1 MDHEAAIGA
10 LMQALYAQV
19 SGPAGHRRD
28 WSQQAELFMPFARM
42 VRTGVD
48 EAGRPWAL
56 VMEVADYPA
65 NFEQKIAGAPFFE
78 VEIHRVVQRFGNIA
92 QVFST
97 YEAWRDAAQ
106 TDFIKRGINSI
117 QLYNDGQRWRVANM
131 IWDDE
136 RPGLRIDPAFLPPCT
151 DAVL

>member
-1 MDHEAAIGA
+1 MDHEAAIGE
-10 LMQALYAQV
+10 LMRALYAQV

-42 VRTGVD
+42 VRTGV
-48 EAGRPWAL
+48 
-56 VMEVADYPA
+56 
-65 NFEQKIAGAPFFE
+65 
-78 VEIHRVVQRFGNIA
+78 QRFGNIA

-97 YEAWRDAAQ
+97 YEAWRDEAQ

-131 IWDDE
+131 LWDDE
-136 RPGLRIDPAFLPPCT
+136 RPGLRIDPAYLPKIGQGSG
-151 DAVL
+151 

>member
-28 WSQQAELFMPFARM
+28 WSQQTELFMPFARM

-48 EAGRPWAL
+48 EAGTPWAL
-56 VMEVADYPA
+56 VMDVADYPA
-65 NFEQKIAGAPFFE
+65 NFEQKIGGAPFFE

-97 YEAWRDAAQ
+97 YEAWRRRADRVHQARHQQHPALQRRAALA
-106 TDFIKRGINSI
+106 RGQHALGRRAS
-117 QLYNDGQRWRVANM
+117 GSAHRSRF
-131 IWDDE
+131 
-136 RPGLRIDPAFLPPCT
+136 PAAAC
-151 DAVL
+151 